1 MSEREAQQL
10 SDPWG
15 RDEPPAVAES
25 DLEPLPPA
33 LAEIERMLEYG
44 EDRPLGP
51 GERLSLPG
59 LADLPEVAAL
69 AAEGFE
75 PLPNGLMGFDSAFL
89 PAVWPREHRRWVR
102 DRMPKFGLV
111 SFGEDDLVLGPE
123 MGGDTHQLWLLA
135 REARSLGL
143 APPPRDRIWLL
154 RSPWPS
160 LRVSSLR
167 LLFAQHRDRNGM
179 GWDTTALMRAAQ
191 DLLPRSESELWSL
204 WTGHQAD
211 AARAWRDVDR
221 LGPESDT
228 WVKLGLGPHHL
239 DVLAAPMTEG
249 GAGLDPA
256 QTRAWCEVVCML
268 EQPGDDAVQRIVG
281 WRQAGL
287 PADAPVERLG
297 MVLLDR
303 TPADL
308 TPWLAAGLT
317 ADDIAVWQ
325 AEDLQQARAWHEAGF
340 GAREARDLVRAD
352 ATLTPAE
359 ARAFDAAGIS
369 PSARVRWVAAG
380 FSPDEARAWTD
391 IDIVASEARVWRA
404 LDRTIDEAR
413 VQRAVGGDVLPAGV
427 ELGFGATG
435 SDRDDV
441 SYGVTD
447 PPGTR
452 GAAAQSMPEPYD
464 LP

>member
-15 RDEPPAVAES
+15 RDEPPAVAEAN
-25 DLEPLPPA
+25 LEPLPPA

-51 GERLSLPG
+51 GERLGLPG

-89 PAVWPREHRRWVR
+89 PAIWPREHRRWVR

-111 SFGEDDLVLGPE
+111 SSGEDDLVLGPE

-135 REARSLGL
+135 REARSLGM

-167 LLFAQHRDRNGM
+167 LLFGQHRDRNGM

-211 AARAWRDVDR
+211 AARAWRDAGR

-239 DVLAAPMTEG
+239 DVLAAPMAEG
-249 GAGLDPA
+249 ARGSTRPRRAPGARSSA
-256 QTRAWCEVVCML
+256 CSNSRATTRSGASWS
-268 EQPGDDAVQRIVG
+268 GDAPDSRRTRRWSGSGWSCSTARRPTSRPG
-281 WRQAGL
+281 WRQ
-287 PADAPVERLG
+287 V
-297 MVLLDR
+297 
-303 TPADL
+303 
-308 TPWLAAGLT
+308 
-317 ADDIAVWQ
+317 
-325 AEDLQQARAWHEAGF
+325 
-340 GAREARDLVRAD
+340 
-352 ATLTPAE
+352 
-359 ARAFDAAGIS
+359 
-369 PSARVRWVAAG
+369 
-380 FSPDEARAWTD
+380 
-391 IDIVASEARVWRA
+391 
-404 LDRTIDEAR
+404 
-413 VQRAVGGDVLPAGV
+413 
-427 ELGFGATG
+427 
-435 SDRDDV
+435 
-441 SYGVTD
+441 
-447 PPGTR
+447 
-452 GAAAQSMPEPYD
+452 
-464 LP
+464 

>member
-1 MSEREAQQL
+1 MSDTE
-10 SDPWG
+10 DPWG
-15 RDEPPAVAES
+15 RDEPPAVAEGE
-25 DLEPLPPA
+25 LEPLPPA

-44 EDRPLGP
+44 EDRPLAP

-59 LADLPEVAAL
+59 PADLPEVAAF

-75 PLPNGLMGFDSAFL
+75 PLPNGLMGSDSAFL
-89 PAVWPREHRRWVR
+89 PAIWPREHRRWVR

-135 REARSLGL
+135 REARSLGM
-143 APPPRDRIWLL
+143 APPPRDRLWLL

-167 LLFAQHRDRNGM
+167 LLFAQHRDRSRM

-191 DLLPRSESELWSL
+191 DLLPRPESELWSL

-211 AARAWRDVDR
+211 AARAWRDAGR
-221 LGPESDT
+221 LGAESDT
-228 WVKLGLGPHHL
+228 WVKLGLAPHHL
-239 DVLAAPMTEG
+239 EVLAAPMAEG

-256 QTRAWCEVVCML
+256 QTRAWCEIVCML
-268 EQPGDDAVQRIVG
+268 EQPGDEAVQRIVA

-308 TPWLAAGLT
+308 APWLAAGLT
-317 ADDIAVWQ
+317 VEDIAVWQ
-325 AEDLQQARAWHEAGF
+325 AEDIERARRWHEAGF
-340 GAREARDLVRAD
+340 PARDVRRLRDAD
-352 ATLTPAE
+352 PALTPEE
-359 ARAFDAAGIS
+359 ARAFDAAGITHS
-369 PSARVRWVAAG
+369 ERVRWVSAG
-380 FSPDEARAWTD
+380 FSAEEARAWTD
-391 IDIVASEARVWRA
+391 IDVVASEARVWRA
-404 LDRTIDEAR
+404 EHRGIEEAR
-413 VQRAVGGDVLPAGV
+413 AQRAAGGDALPMGV
-427 ELGFGATG
+427 ELGWAATG
-435 SDRDDV
+435 PERDDAN
-441 SYGVTD
+441 YGVID

-452 GAAAQSMPEPYD
+452 GSAAQSGPPPFD